1 MPVHLLDP
9 RTALVLIDL
18 TKGITAL
25 PTIDPVEAVIS
36 NAARL
41 AGAFRARNLPV
52 VLVRVAFS
60 ADGGDV
66 LRSRVDTPAPAVRL
80 GPHFADLRQELAPA
94 PTDIVVTKRGWDA
107 FYGTE
112 LDLQLRR
119 RKVTGIVLAGLM
131 TSIGVESTG
140 RHASELGY
148 EIAVAVDAVSDSA
161 RSAQENSLRV
171 ILPRIAQLD
180 LTDAILAALDTNT
193 LDMAHHPRGVEETH

>member
-1 MPVHLLDP
+1 M
-9 RTALVLIDL
+9 LIDL

-25 PTIDPVEAVIS
+25 PTIDPVEAVIN

-41 AGAFRARNLPV
+41 AVAFRARNLPV

-66 LRSRVDTPAPAVRL
+66 LRSRVDTPPPAVRM
-80 GPHFADLRQELAPA
+80 GADFADLRQELAPA
-94 PTDIVVTKRGWDA
+94 PTDIVITKRGWDA

-119 RKVTGIVLAGLM
+119 RKVTGIVLAGLT
-131 TSIGVESTG
+131 TSVGVESTG

-148 EIAVAVDAVSDSA
+148 EIAVAVDAVSDLV

-180 LTDAILAALDTNT
+180 LTDAILAALDT
-193 LDMAHHPRGVEETH
+193 AHHPSDVKETH

>member
-1 MPVHLLDP
+1 M
-9 RTALVLIDL
+9 LIDL

-25 PTIDPVEAVIS
+25 PTIDPVEAVIN

-41 AGAFRARNLPV
+41 AVAFRARNLPV

-66 LRSRVDTPAPAVRL
+66 LRSRVDTPPPAVRM
-80 GPHFADLRQELAPA
+80 GADFADLRQELAPA
-94 PTDIVVTKRGWDA
+94 PTDIVITKRGWDA

-119 RKVTGIVLAGLM
+119 RKVTGIVLAGLT
-131 TSIGVESTG
+131 TSVGVESTG

-148 EIAVAVDAVSDSA
+148 EIAVAVDAVSDLV

-180 LTDAILAALDTNT
+180 LTDAILAALDTG
-193 LDMAHHPRGVEETH
+193 HHPSDVKETH

>member
-1 MPVHLLDP
+1 MPVQMLDP

-25 PTIDPVEAVIS
+25 PTVDPMDDVVR

-41 AGAFRARNLPV
+41 AVAFRARSLPV

-66 LRSRVDTPAPAVRL
+66 LRTRVDTPPPAFSQ
-80 GPHFADLRQELAPA
+80 GPDFADLRQELAPT
-94 PTDIVVTKRGWDA
+94 PTDIVITKRGWDA

-119 RKVTGIVLAGLM
+119 RNATSIVLGGLL
-131 TSIGVESTG
+131 TSIGVESTA

-148 EIAVAVDAVSDSA
+148 QLAVAVDAVSDLVQ
-161 RSAQENSLRV
+161 SAQENSLGV

-180 LTDAILAALDTNT
+180 TTDAILAALDR
-193 LDMAHHPRGVEETH
+193 AHHKGDVKDPL